1 MPGTVS
7 KHSVDLTEVRAVT
20 NEMRA
25 RLRSDARDNRAHILA
40 VARAAFAVGGLD
52 VPIREI
58 ARRAA
63 VGAATVYRHFGTKEA
78 LLAAVF
84 ADQMT
89 SCAEI
94 VRRGLAADDPWQ
106 GLRLV
111 VEQLM
116 TVHARDRG
124 FARAFT
130 SRVSEPPELAAA
142 RDRTLASLFE
152 LVRQAK
158 DAGSLRED
166 FVLEDINLALL
177 ANEGIRA
184 DTPEMRLAA
193 SRRFA
198 ALMLQSFQAHPVPGP
213 HRALRRDPVARM
225 ITPSP
230 PEGEE
235 GAAVRAYAHSVS
247 GRAPGTMVVKT

>member
-1 MPGTVS
+1 MTVTEHPVRLA
-7 KHSVDLTEVRAVT
+7 KVRAVTTEVRA
-20 NEMRA
+20 RQ
-25 RLRSDARDNRAHILA
+25 RSDARDNRERILA
-40 VARAAFAVGGLD
+40 VARAAFAMDGLG

-58 ARRAA
+58 ARRAE
-63 VGAATVYRHFGTKEA
+63 VGAATVYRHFTTKEA
-78 LLAAVF
+78 LLAEVF
-84 ADQMT
+84 ADQMA

-94 VRRGLAADDPWQ
+94 VRRGLAADDPWR
-106 GLRLV
+106 GLCLV

-116 TVHARDRG
+116 AVHALDRG

-130 SRVSEPPELAAA
+130 SRMSEPAEFAAE
-142 RDRTLASLFE
+142 RDRTLASLLE

-198 ALMLQSFQAHPVPGP
+198 ALMLRSFQAHPVW
-213 HRALRRDPVARM
+213 
-225 ITPSP
+225 TPLP
-230 PEGEE
+230 P
-235 GAAVRAYAHSVS
+235 AVRLPPAQ
-247 GRAPGTMVVKT
+247 G

>member
-1 MPGTVS
+1 MT
-7 KHSVDLTEVRAVT
+7 KET
-20 NEMRA
+20 RA
-25 RLRSDARDNRAHILA
+25 RLRSDARDNRERILA
-40 VARAAFAVGGLD
+40 VARAAFAIGGLD

-58 ARRAA
+58 ARRAE

-78 LLAAVF
+78 LLAAVL
-84 ADQMT
+84 ADQMV

-94 VRRGLAADDPWQ
+94 VRRGLAVDDPWR

-116 TVHARDRG
+116 AVHALDRG
-124 FARAFT
+124 FARAVT
-130 SRVSEPPELAAA
+130 DRMSEPSEFAPQ
-142 RDRTLASLFE
+142 RDRTLASLLT

-198 ALMLQSFQAHPVPGP
+198 ALMLQSFRAHPVPMP
-213 HRALRRDPVARM
+213 L
-225 ITPSP
+225 P
-230 PEGEE
+230 P
-235 GAAVRAYAHSVS
+235 AVRLPPAQ
-247 GRAPGTMVVKT
+247 G